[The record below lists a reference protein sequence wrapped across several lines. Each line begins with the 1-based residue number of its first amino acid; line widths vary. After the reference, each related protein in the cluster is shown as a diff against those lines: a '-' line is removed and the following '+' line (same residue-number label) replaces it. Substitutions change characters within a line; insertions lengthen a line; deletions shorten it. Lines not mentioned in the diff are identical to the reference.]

1 MTSYCF
7 DLLAMYVHVCM
18 YYSAKC
24 FSLRSYM
31 CIQHIHTYFCFI
43 FAVHLKGDDS
53 QQGAVPVDKEV
64 THNDEDSGS
73 VGTIY
78 ESIDNLVSQFDV
90 ALRQIGENMR
100 AGSPQS
106 LTKKKEQSLL
116 RQHSFLSSRSKS
128 KTKLL
133 TEKKAELEKGER
145 YSGYL
150 WKKTNTGSW
159 KKRWC
164 VLKGCMFCYYK

>member
-1 MTSYCF
+1 
-7 DLLAMYVHVCM
+7 V
-18 YYSAKC
+18 
-24 FSLRSYM
+24 
-31 CIQHIHTYFCFI
+31 
-43 FAVHLKGDDS
+43 
-53 QQGAVPVDKEV
+53 V
-64 THNDEDSGS
+64 TLNDEDSGS

-100 AGSPQS
+100 AGSGQH
-106 LTKKKEQSLL
+106 LTKTKDQSIFK
-116 RQHSFLSSRSKS
+116 QHSFLSSRSKS

-133 TEKKAELEKGER
+133 TEKKAELEKGDR

-150 WKKTNTGSW
+150 LKKTNTGSW

-164 VLKGCMFCYYK
+164 VLKGCVFCYYK